1 MSFTRAAV
9 GAKITAAMYNELVDA
24 FGTIGLVQVVPS
36 AVTGGSADSTG
47 LVTFTNA
54 ASVLLDGCFPSGYR
68 KFRVEATVQTLSA
81 GVPWLQL
88 RSGGTTDSSAVYSK
102 LRLIASGGSATGTV
116 VQQLA
121 QARWDAGVAAFI
133 GYNIITLELANVA
146 QGEAT
151 VGRVR
156 NDATPNPMTTAAGWQ
171 DATVQHQTLSG
182 FDGLA
187 IMASTGNISGRVKVY
202 GYA

>member
-1 MSFTRAAV
+1 MAFTRAAV
-9 GAKITAAMYNELVDA
+9 GAKITSTMYNQLIDA

-47 LVTFTNA
+47 LVTFSNA
-54 ASVLLDGCFPSGYR
+54 ASVLLDGAFTSAYQ
-68 KFRVEATVQTLSA
+68 KFKVEIGLQTLSA
-81 GVPWLQL
+81 AVPWLQL

-121 QARWDAGVAAFI
+121 QIRWDMGVAAFA
-133 GYNIITLELANVA
+133 GYNILTLELANVA
-146 QGEAT
+146 QAAPT
-151 VGRVR
+151 VGRAR
-156 NDATPNPMTTAAGWQ
+156 NDATPNPMTTSAGWQ
-171 DATVQHQTLSG
+171 DATVQHSTLAG

-187 IMASTGNISGRVKVY
+187 IMASTGNISGWMKVY